1 MRKAGK
7 AFFLKSL
14 SLKHTRGFKE
24 DDPTMRRQAVRTTSL
39 ALGVLLAAAP
49 SIRAGTITFGD
60 VVRAADASARMR
72 SAAEVR
78 LGAQSGTAQSAA
90 AQNGAAGSSDNQQQ
104 SGTQQTAQQSGTQN
118 PSTPSDP
125 TLSQSG
131 GKVETVDLGDVTGTV
146 CDCGE
151 IPPPPFKKAG
161 IPWWPLLGG
170 IPLICLSGICSG
182 GEDTPNPPNPP
193 PPPPPP
199 PPQGPAPATLLL
211 FGSGLLALGARA
223 RRRYGK
229 RLAEE
234 TVNEKTEEV

>member
-1 MRKAGK
+1 LRKAGK
-7 AFFLKSL
+7 AFFLKSF
-14 SLKHTRGFKE
+14 SLKHARGFKE
-24 DDPTMRRQAVRTTSL
+24 DDPTMRRQAVRTTAL
-39 ALGVLLAAAP
+39 VLGVLLAAAP

-78 LGAQSGTAQSAA
+78 LGAQSGTAQSATT
-90 AQNGAAGSSDNQQQ
+90 QNGAATSTNTAQQQ
-104 SGTQQTAQQSGTQN
+104 SGTQQPSGTQN

-131 GKVETVDLGDVTGTV
+131 GKIETVDLGDVTGTV

-151 IPPPPFKKAG
+151 IPSTPIPKAG
-161 IPWWPLLGG
+161 LPWWPLLGG
-170 IPLICLSGICSG
+170 IPLICLSGICTHD
-182 GEDTPNPPNPP
+182 DTPPPGPTPP

-199 PPQGPAPATLLL
+199 GVPEPATLLL

-223 RRRYGK
+223 RRRYGLK
-229 RLAEE
+229 KLADE
-234 TVNEKTEEV
+234 TQSATEEV

>member
-1 MRKAGK
+1 M
-7 AFFLKSL
+7 
-14 SLKHTRGFKE
+14 
-24 DDPTMRRQAVRTTSL
+24 V
-39 ALGVLLAAAP
+39 LGVILAAAP

-78 LGAQSGTAQSAA
+78 LGAQSGTAQSATTQNVA
-90 AQNGAAGSSDNQQQ
+90 ATSTSTQQT
-104 SGTQQTAQQSGTQN
+104 GTQQVAQQQSGTQN

-151 IPPPPFKKAG
+151 IPTPAIPKAG
-161 IPWWPLLGG
+161 LPWWPLLGG
-170 IPLICLSGICSG
+170 IPLICLSGICTG
-182 GEDTPNPPNPP
+182 DTDNPP

-199 PPQGPAPATLLL
+199 TPPPPGVPEPATLLL

-223 RRRYGK
+223 RRRYGLK
-229 RLAEE
+229 KLADE
-234 TVNEKTEEV
+234 NLSATEEEV